1 MRQAGNQIAT
11 AFWEGILGEH
21 GLDYGGHLKDGVT
34 SEQTDRL
41 DVFFSEAGMFSSS
54 SLPGFVG
61 ILLSTEAREVLIR
74 SLSCAVA
81 ESKKY
86 VPRGLQIDL
95 EPSTGDAIKGSKIG
109 GLFRPSGFIFGNSGA
124 GNNWAKGY
132 YTEGAE
138 LVDTIMDQLRH
149 EAEGCELLQGFQL
162 VHSIGGGTGSG
173 LGTLLLGKIREEV
186 GTYPDRM
193 LATYSI
199 LPSPKVSETVVEP
212 YNAVLSFHQLVEQSD
227 LTFNFDNEAL
237 SPLTPNDILKKTLKK
252 DSPAYPDLNDL
263 IARVM
268 SGISQPLR
276 FPGQLNSDLRKLGTN
291 LVPFP
296 RLHFFTTSYA
306 PLIAPGSIAHQR
318 MKIPEITSQLFEASN
333 QMAASDPRTGKYLTV
348 AAYFRG
354 RNLSSREVEE
364 SMLAVHQRNPDF
376 FVEWIPNSAQTALCS
391 VPPADAPVAGT
402 LISNNTCVQDLF
414 RRTHSQFAALFK
426 RHVATLLLDRTVPS
440 LKSSLFSR
448 AFLHW
453 YTGEGMDEMEFTEAE
468 SNMSAPPPFSMPPAQ
483 YQEAGLDEE
492 EEYLDETGEEG
503 IEYADE

>member
-1 MRQAGNQIAT
+1 MRELITLQCGQAGNQIAT

-41 DVFFSEAGMFSSS
+41 DVFFSEA
-54 SLPGFVG
+54 
-61 ILLSTEAREVLIR
+61 
-74 SLSCAVA
+74 

-109 GLFRPSGFIFGNSGA
+109 SLFRPSGFIFGNSGA

-173 LGTLLLGKIREEV
+173 LGTLLLGKIREE
-186 GTYPDRM
+186 YPDRM

-237 SPLTPNDILKKTLKK
+237 YDILKKTLKK

-426 RHVATLLLDRTVPS
+426 R
-440 LKSSLFSR
+440 R

-468 SNMSAPPPFSMPPAQ
+468 SNMIDLVAEYQQ